1 MKQRRFAIITFLMI
15 AITIISV
22 GFAAL
27 NDNLLF
33 DGSANV
39 NTDQAQAAFDANV
52 YFSECSVSPENTGKD
67 TASIISSDIVS
78 EVNDTIQFNIASLG
92 LKGDTAEVY
101 GTIANKSLRFD
112 ASIKL
117 NNIAIGGADAAMFE
131 VKCYEVNEVNGA
143 EITAT
148 NGITVAKSTDVD
160 GNDQFNEGDTL
171 STKRVKIVVTLK
183 DSPNASAFSATIAV
197 RLDVTAVE
205 PA

>member
-1 MKQRRFAIITFLMI
+1 MKQRKFVIMAFLMI

-52 YFSECSVSPENTGKD
+52 YFSDCSVSEENVGKD
-67 TASIISSDIVS
+67 TASIISSNIVA
-78 EVNDTIQFNIASLG
+78 EVNDTLQFHIASLG

-131 VKCYEVNEVNGA
+131 VKCYEVDGA
-143 EITAT
+143 EITAS
-148 NGITVAKSTDVD
+148 NGITVTKSTDVNDD
-160 GNDQFNEGDTL
+160 GQFNEGDTL

-197 RLDVTAVE
+197 RLDVAAVE